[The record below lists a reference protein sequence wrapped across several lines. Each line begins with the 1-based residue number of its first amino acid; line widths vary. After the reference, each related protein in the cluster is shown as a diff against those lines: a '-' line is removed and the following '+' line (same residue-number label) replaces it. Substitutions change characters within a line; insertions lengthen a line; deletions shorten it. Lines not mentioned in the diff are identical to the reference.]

1 MTVSERIEQLKA
13 EALSAVSS
21 SVSTADLEDVRVR
34 FLGRS
39 AELTEIKK
47 SIGSLLPE
55 ERKEVGRSSNLA
67 SREIEAALGSRTK
80 EVAVREREERLEAE
94 AVDITLPG
102 VPFQRGHLHPSQI
115 VIDDVVDFFV
125 GLGYRVAEG
134 PEVETDYY
142 NFTALGIPPGHPAR
156 TMQDT
161 FFVDDGLVLRTQTS
175 PMQIRTMLAQE
186 PPVYVVCPGRTYR
199 RDSDPTHTP
208 MFHQVEGLAVDR
220 GLTLGHLKGTLA
232 AMARYVFGDD
242 VEIRLRPSYFQYTEP
257 SVELDVS
264 CFVCGGT
271 DPGCKVCKGA
281 GWLEMLGAG
290 MVDPGVLEEVGYD
303 PEEYTGYAFG
313 MGPDRMAMVK
323 YDVPDLRLFFEGDLF
338 SLRSQE
344 IDGVY
349 NLGVTEGEVL
359 VGEVLEFGPHPD
371 ADRLHVG
378 KVDLGGSEVQ
388 IVAGAPNPYPGAR
401 VPVVLPG
408 SVMADGTKLR
418 KAKLRGLESYG
429 MMMSERELGISADH
443 DGILLLDE
451 AHLVGRPVAD
461 YFPVGE
467 TVLDIDVTPNRPDL
481 WGMIGVARELAAILQ
496 TNYRVPEISYETDG
510 EPTGTYGL
518 RVE

>member
-1 MTVSERIEQLKA
+1 MTVSERIEQLKT

-21 SVSTADLEDVRVR
+21 SASTADLEDVRVR

-67 SREIEAALGSRTK
+67 SLEIEAALGSRTE
-80 EVAVREREERLEAE
+80 EVAAREREERLRAE
-94 AVDITLPG
+94 EVDVTLPG

-232 AMARYVFGDD
+232 AMARHVFGDD
-242 VEIRLRPSYFQYTEP
+242 VEIRLRPSYFQFTEP
-257 SVELDVS
+257 SVEMDMS
-264 CFVCGGT
+264 CFACGGR
-271 DPGCKVCKGA
+271 DSNCKVCKGA

-323 YDVPDLRLFFEGDLF
+323 YGVPDLRLFFEGDLRF
-338 SLRSQE
+338 LRQ
-344 IDGVY
+344 
-349 NLGVTEGEVL
+349 
-359 VGEVLEFGPHPD
+359 F
-371 ADRLHVG
+371 
-378 KVDLGGSEVQ
+378 
-388 IVAGAPNPYPGAR
+388 
-401 VPVVLPG
+401 
-408 SVMADGTKLR
+408 
-418 KAKLRGLESYG
+418 
-429 MMMSERELGISADH
+429 
-443 DGILLLDE
+443 
-451 AHLVGRPVAD
+451 
-461 YFPVGE
+461 
-467 TVLDIDVTPNRPDL
+467 
-481 WGMIGVARELAAILQ
+481 
-496 TNYRVPEISYETDG
+496 
-510 EPTGTYGL
+510 
-518 RVE
+518 

>member
-1 MTVSERIEQLKA
+1 MTVSERIEQLKS

-21 SVSTADLEDVRVR
+21 SASTADLEDVRVR

-47 SIGSLLPE
+47 GIGTLAPE

-67 SREIEAALGSRTK
+67 SLEIEAALGSRTE
-80 EVAVREREERLEAE
+80 EVAAREREERLQAE
-94 AVDITLPG
+94 AVDVTLPG
-102 VPFQRGHLHPSQI
+102 VPLPRGHLHPSQM

-232 AMARYVFGDD
+232 AMARRVFGDD
-242 VEIRLRPSYFQYTEP
+242 VQIRLRPSYFQFTEP
-257 SVELDVS
+257 SVEMDVS
-264 CFVCGGT
+264 CFVCGGA

-323 YDVPDLRLFFEGDLF
+323 YGVPDLRLFFEGDLRF
-338 SLRSQE
+338 LRQ
-344 IDGVY
+344 
-349 NLGVTEGEVL
+349 
-359 VGEVLEFGPHPD
+359 F
-371 ADRLHVG
+371 
-378 KVDLGGSEVQ
+378 
-388 IVAGAPNPYPGAR
+388 
-401 VPVVLPG
+401 
-408 SVMADGTKLR
+408 
-418 KAKLRGLESYG
+418 
-429 MMMSERELGISADH
+429 
-443 DGILLLDE
+443 
-451 AHLVGRPVAD
+451 
-461 YFPVGE
+461 
-467 TVLDIDVTPNRPDL
+467 
-481 WGMIGVARELAAILQ
+481 
-496 TNYRVPEISYETDG
+496 
-510 EPTGTYGL
+510 
-518 RVE
+518 